1 MSTTINIYTMKRLLL
16 ILSVVLLQGCAIAL
30 SSYIPSFWDDNQS
43 AKIVDISLA
52 VERLDCAQAQAPQVA
67 KIRDDLEWFK
77 LYSQGKGSRQTDV
90 LKLTEPMQATV
101 EDWYKRVSSEGYRE
115 NRIYCDL
122 KRRVMIEQTQRA
134 TKAVLG
140 RF

>member
-1 MSTTINIYTMKRLLL
+1 MKRIFL
-16 ILSVVLLQGCAIAL
+16 ILTVVLLQGCAVAL

-43 AKIVDISLA
+43 AKIVDIELA
-52 VERLDCAQAQAPQVA
+52 VLRLDCAQAQAPQVA